1 MFTVVNGM
9 TQDEVDELTPTDNSL
24 SLLEVNSGPVIKEL
38 LQNHLKSKGCM
49 AYLQPGMCNSLKS
62 LIIASY
68 NYAYN
73 PSNLCV
79 FHCGP
84 EKVGEDISEEDIV
97 MLTEKA
103 NINKLKREDIAKL
116 TKNETYLPQRL
127 LGI

>member
-62 LIIASY
+62 LIIATTTHPTSVY
-68 NYAYN
+68 STVALRKWGRTF
-73 PSNLCV
+73 P
-79 FHCGP
+79 
-84 EKVGEDISEEDIV
+84 KK
-97 MLTEKA
+97 T
-103 NINKLKREDIAKL
+103 
-116 TKNETYLPQRL
+116 
-127 LGI
+127 